1 MSRPA
6 AALLAAAPCLFIAAL
21 PAAGP
26 CPFIA
31 ALLAAA
37 FCLPAPARAET
48 PPLLVP
54 TRDVDVVYRM
64 PLPPG
69 APPSASAPTQRLRW
83 HIADRRLRVDPP
95 GEGVFMIVDYAA
107 RRMQMVEI
115 GPREVID
122 MPTPPSLGAAAP
134 FGARFERLGEA
145 TVAVTSCTE
154 WRTTDMQDSPTTVCL
169 TPDGVLLRA
178 ASGGRVMIEATR
190 VRYESQDTVLFR
202 IPDGYRHVAAP
213 AGALTDAAAPKAD
226 AR

>member
-1 MSRPA
+1 MSHPAAARPSA
-6 AALLAAAPCLFIAAL
+6 AAPRLVAALLAAAS
-21 PAAGP
+21 
-26 CPFIA
+26 
-31 ALLAAA
+31 
-37 FCLPAPARAET
+37 CLPLPARAEA
-48 PPLLVP
+48 PPLLIP

-64 PLPPG
+64 PLPSG
-69 APPSASAPTQRLRW
+69 AAAPAPTQRLRW
-83 HIADRRLRVDPP
+83 HVADRRLRVDPP

-122 MPTPPSLGAAAP
+122 MPPPPGLGPTAAP
-134 FGARFERLGEA
+134 DARFERLGEA

-154 WRTTDMQDSPTTVCL
+154 WRTTDMQGSATTVCL

-190 VRYESQDTVLFR
+190 ISYEPQDTVLFQV
-202 IPDGYRHVAAP
+202 PDGYRHVAP
-213 AGALTDAAAPKAD
+213 TDAAAPKP